1 MSRAKEWEEELINR
15 FPTIDRDG
23 VPATA
28 EFIAILEEMGGF
40 DEGAYLDYYFLTH
53 DITISAPTSNW
64 RITPFFDNFDN
75 NQISSFHCVFYPL
88 SYRAITK
95 TIQPTSTAI
104 RDFLSINWLTLF
116 PKEST

>member
-1 MSRAKEWEEELINR
+1 MSRAQEWEEELIRR
-15 FPTIDRDG
+15 FPTIDSDG

-28 EFIAILEEMGGF
+28 EFITILEQMGGF
-40 DEGAYLDYYFLTH
+40 EEGAYLDYHFLTH

-64 RITPFFDNFDN
+64 RIIPDYVN
-75 NQISSFHCVFYPL
+75 NQISFRCVFYPA
-88 SYRAITK
+88 SYPHAITK

-116 PKEST
+116 PEESI